1 MSNARGLANHSLYMA
16 KLLIE
21 SWQRDQGRNDCVS
34 GAIDAAFAP
43 SVRGHLLDAYG
54 WFLLAM
60 MRVTTLPEQP
70 PHRVAD
76 LPSAGPGIATPGEVI
91 EYEHLETYGWLAR
104 LQAPLPTGLPKRPK
118 GPVLASA
125 GMYPHIGDYQ
135 EWIDT
140 FERLFDR
147 MSDSL
152 DEY

>member
-16 KLLIE
+16 RLLIDA
-21 SWQRDQGRNDCVS
+21 WQREQGRHDCVS

-43 SVRGHLLDAYG
+43 AVRGHLLDAYG

-60 MRVTTLPEQP
+60 MRVTQLPEQP
-70 PHRVAD
+70 PRRVED
-76 LPSAGPGIATPGEVI
+76 LPRAGPGIATPGEVL
-91 EYEHLETYGWLAR
+91 EYESLEARGWLAR
-104 LQAPLPTGLPKRPK
+104 LQAPLPPGLPKRPK

-125 GMYPHIGDYQ
+125 GVYPHMSDYR
-135 EWIDT
+135 EWADT